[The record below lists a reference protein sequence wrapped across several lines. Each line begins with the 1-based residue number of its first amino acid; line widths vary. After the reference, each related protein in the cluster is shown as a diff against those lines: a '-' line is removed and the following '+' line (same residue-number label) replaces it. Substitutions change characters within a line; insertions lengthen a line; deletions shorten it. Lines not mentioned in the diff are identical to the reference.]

1 MIFIQVLSLTNPT
14 FSISV
19 SLDLYLS
26 LLKYSLC
33 CVISQGTETTC
44 SFSVGTSP
52 ALHPMDTQL
61 GCLSRPRSCSSALF
75 LQRGAAKLEMV
86 YLPH

>member
-1 MIFIQVLSLTNPT
+1 MKVLSLINQT

-19 SLDLYLS
+19 SLRHVASFPKAMHD
-26 LLKYSLC
+26 
-33 CVISQGTETTC
+33 TPF

-61 GCLSRPRSCSSALF
+61 GCLSRPRSCPSALF
-75 LQRGAAKLEMV
+75 LQRGADTLELV
-86 YLPH
+86 YFPH